1 MELIYDAT
9 NKRYWAKSSYDERS
23 IPKTAGFRW
32 NPDDKIWWTD
42 RKITAAKLA
51 NFASDPTVKAELTS
65 LGEAQVTARR
75 EAIAASRATDAAIQ
89 IPAPEGCEY
98 LPYQKAGIAFAK
110 NRFEYLSGR
119 DLRGG
124 VLFGDE
130 MGLGKTIQAI
140 GTINAIPEIK
150 TVCVICPATVKAN
163 WVRELQKWLIRPFS
177 TSLGTSTNV
186 YDTDIVVVNY
196 EAIFEDDPA
205 NIEYNK
211 TVPKTQR
218 RSTVKLRHDAMKRK
232 FDFLIVD
239 ESHRLK
245 TLNAKRTQ
253 AVDLIQADRVAY
265 LTGTPIPNRHEELF
279 GTLLRLDP
287 EHWTYRTKGGETRPA
302 SWTFKRD
309 FCGGGGASTRGEELQ
324 ERMRTTFMVRR
335 LKADVLT
342 ELPAKR
348 RQIVELDANGSE
360 QKIQD
365 TAATIERSIE
375 LIEELEVKA
384 ELAKASDDEETY
396 LATAKALKAAR
407 GIHFTEMSKVRHDE
421 AVAMIPKAIDFIG
434 DALEDRNHK
443 VIVFAWHHDV
453 MDAIAEAFQDRAV
466 MLTGETKMEDRDKIV
481 QQFQNNPEV
490 QLFIGSITAAGVGIT
505 LTAAS
510 HVIFVEEDWVPS
522 NITQAED
529 RVHRIGQKESVL
541 IQHLAVN
548 GSVSVKMIKTCIA
561 KQEIADK
568 ALDSFIEPESDM
580 VEGTASNYEATT
592 KDVKRERITE
602 EAATICAVDVK
613 SIHDCI
619 KILAGRCDWA
629 NTIDGVGYNK
639 IDSRIGHELADYA
652 RLSAKQ
658 AVLAK
663 RIIRKYQ
670 RQLPTELYASV
681 FKE

>member
-1 MELIYDAT
+1 M
-9 NKRYWAKSSYDERS
+9 
-23 IPKTAGFRW
+23 
-32 NPDDKIWWTD
+32 
-42 RKITAAKLA
+42 
-51 NFASDPTVKAELTS
+51 
-65 LGEAQVTARR
+65 
-75 EAIAASRATDAAIQ
+75 
-89 IPAPEGCEY
+89 
-98 LPYQKAGIAFAK
+98 
-110 NRFEYLSGR
+110 
-119 DLRGG
+119 
-124 VLFGDE
+124 LFGDE

-453 MDAIAEAFQDRAV
+453 MDAIAKAFQDRTI
-466 MLTGETKMEDRDKIV
+466 MLTGEH
-481 QQFQNNPEV
+481 QNGGSGRNRSAIPE
-490 QLFIGSITAAGVGIT
+490 QPRSTAFHWLYYGAAGVGIT

-510 HVIFVEEDWVPS
+510 HVIFVEEDWVPGTS
-522 NITQAED
+522 LKLKIA
-529 RVHRIGQKESVL
+529 
-541 IQHLAVN
+541 
-548 GSVSVKMIKTCIA
+548 CIA
-561 KQEIADK
+561 RPKKVRSYPAPRGQR
-568 ALDSFIEPESDM
+568 F
-580 VEGTASNYEATT
+580 
-592 KDVKRERITE
+592 R
-602 EAATICAVDVK
+602 
-613 SIHDCI
+613 
-619 KILAGRCDWA
+619 
-629 NTIDGVGYNK
+629 
-639 IDSRIGHELADYA
+639 
-652 RLSAKQ
+652 
-658 AVLAK
+658 
-663 RIIRKYQ
+663 Q
-670 RQLPTELYASV
+670 RQNDQDLHR
-681 FKE
+681 